1 MKTNKLLLMILLLV
15 NYILF
20 IVNLLLLLLLLSSL
34 LSLLNLS
41 IINVIINTA
50 TARCLY
56 SVPPT
61 IIRVPGDQEVTV
73 NGRIE
78 LECVAEGLPTPVIS
92 WRVNNT
98 EHQSTIS

>member
-20 IVNLLLLLLLLSSL
+20 IVNLLLLLSSL

>member
-1 MKTNKLLLMILLLV
+1 VKTNKLLLMILLLV

-20 IVNLLLLLLLLSSL
+20 IVNLLLLLSSL